1 MTKTWVHLNL
11 LSFPFPPPSSVSS
24 SLSVLALRPAS
35 FVLPSLTSSLDTASI
50 DDMTLQPAT
59 FILLFLHAWTV
70 WAEVDGTMPESV
82 EVYLG
87 DSAEIPCQYNI
98 TGSPSQISIQYF
110 VHDQERNSRTRIIY
124 SDGKNISV
132 DDDTEYS
139 GRIQVTSDQQET
151 LLTIQKVQLS
161 DEREFF
167 CSVNA
172 LNAGYSDEKTHLRVF
187 AEPDAPVI
195 QGVQTGISV
204 TNEMPSKVATCEV
217 RNGFPK
223 PNITWYRN
231 DMALVPAA
239 GLVNVRTDD
248 SLESSQLYSILSTLE
263 YKVQKEDKDANFSCE
278 VSFFV
283 PGAIRT
289 VESGNVGVSVHYP
302 TTMVELWRE
311 SPQRL
316 VKEGDTVELRCHG
329 DGNPP
334 PTFII
339 SREQDPDV
347 DLEAQSSVLVL
358 QAVSRKDSGI
368 YQCRPLDTDTPQQVK
383 GEMQLNVHYL
393 DPAVLVPAESEDLV
407 KGEHLTAT
415 CNALSS
421 LKTSTIWHKDGK
433 MVGQGNTLHLQ
444 DVTYEMA
451 GEYVCNVTAP
461 SLPSLHTSG
470 SVHIVV
476 NGGPQLVGEEQE
488 VQLEETLGR
497 MVNLTCKARGHPA
510 PSITWSFV
518 GSQSWQV
525 VASKSSDHVTRSVVS
540 VTVASDISAQCNA
553 SNDLGADVRDFSIK
567 AVPLT
572 PPRNPFSPEGN
583 GVIIV
588 VIILCLL
595 LLATLGSVLYFLHKK
610 GKIPCGRS
618 GKQDISKEKTAK
630 DDIVVE
636 MKSEAKTEAKSEDVV
651 LLKAVNGDK
660 NGPSQQ

>member
-1 MTKTWVHLNL
+1 
-11 LSFPFPPPSSVSS
+11 
-24 SLSVLALRPAS
+24 
-35 FVLPSLTSSLDTASI
+35 
-50 DDMTLQPAT
+50 MTLQPVA

-70 WAEVDGTMPESV
+70 WARVVGTAPESV

-98 TGSPSQISIQYF
+98 TEINSEPSRIFIQWFVRSSPYPSIQN
-110 VHDQERNSRTRIIY
+110 DQESSKRIRIFYGDDQNSH
-124 SDGKNISV
+124 V
-132 DDDTEYS
+132 DNNTEYS
-139 GRIQVTSDQQET
+139 SRIQVAFDQQGT
-151 LLTIQKVQLS
+151 LLSIQEVQLS

-167 CSVNA
+167 CTVNA
-172 LNAGYSDEKTHLRVF
+172 LEAGQLNTRTQLRVF
-187 AEPDAPVI
+187 APPEAPI
-195 QGVQTGISV
+195 IKGVQTGISV
-204 TNEMPSKVATCEV
+204 TNEMPSKVATCEA

-231 DMALVPAA
+231 NMALVPTA
-239 GLVNVRTDD
+239 GRVNVWTDD
-248 SLESSQLYSILSTLE
+248 TLESSKLYSMLSTLE

-289 VESGNVGVSVHYP
+289 IESSNVGVSVHYP

-311 SPQRL
+311 SPQGL

-334 PTFII
+334 PTFIF
-339 SREQDPDV
+339 SREQDPNV

-368 YQCRPLDTDTPQQVK
+368 YQCRPLDIDTRQQVK
-383 GEMQLNVHYL
+383 GEMQLKVHYL

-407 KGEHLTAT
+407 RGEDLTAT

-433 MVGQGNTLHLQ
+433 MVGRGNTLHLQ

-451 GEYVCNVTAP
+451 GEYVCDVTAP

-488 VQLEETLGR
+488 VQLEETVGR
-497 MVNLTCKARGHPA
+497 MVNLSCEARGHPA
-510 PSITWSFV
+510 PSITWIFV

-525 VASKSSDHVTRSVVS
+525 VASKSSEHVTRSVVS
-540 VTVASDISAQCNA
+540 VAVASDISALCNA
-553 SNDLGADVRDFSIK
+553 SNDLGADVRAFSIK
-567 AVPLT
+567 AVPLIT
-572 PPRNPFSPEGN
+572 SSNPFSPEGN

-595 LLATLGSVLYFLHKK
+595 LLAILGSVLYFLHKK

-636 MKSEAKTEAKSEDVV
+636 MKSEAKSEAKSEDVV

-660 NGPSQQ
+660 NGPSEQ

>member
-1 MTKTWVHLNL
+1 
-11 LSFPFPPPSSVSS
+11 
-24 SLSVLALRPAS
+24 
-35 FVLPSLTSSLDTASI
+35 
-50 DDMTLQPAT
+50 MTLQPLA

-70 WAEVDGTMPESV
+70 WARVDGTAPESV

-98 TGSPSQISIQYF
+98 TEIKPSRIYIQWF
-110 VHDQERNSRTRIIY
+110 VNDQESSKRVRIFY
-124 SDGKNISV
+124 GEDNVTTV
-132 DDDTEYS
+132 DEGTDYS
-139 GRIQVTSDQQET
+139 GRIQVTFDQQGT
-151 LLTIQKVQLS
+151 LLSIQEVQLS

-167 CSVNA
+167 CTVNA
-172 LNAGYSDEKTHLRVF
+172 MAAGQLDKKTHLRVF
-187 AEPDAPVI
+187 APPEAPVI
-195 QGVQTGISV
+195 KGVQTGISV
-204 TNEMPSKVATCEV
+204 TNEMPSKVATCEA

-231 DMALVPAA
+231 NMAIVPAA
-239 GLVNVRTDD
+239 GRVNVWTDD
-248 SLESSQLYSILSTLE
+248 SLESSKLYSMLSTLE

-278 VSFFV
+278 ISFFV

-289 VESGNVGVSVHYP
+289 VESSSVGVSVHYP

-311 SPQRL
+311 SPEGL

-334 PTFII
+334 PTFIF
-339 SREQDPDV
+339 SREQDPNV

-368 YQCRPLDTDTPQQVK
+368 YQCRPLDSDTRQQVK

-407 KGEHLTAT
+407 RGEDLTAT

-433 MVGQGNTLHLQ
+433 MMDRGNTLHLQ
-444 DVTYEMA
+444 DVTYEMT
-451 GEYVCNVTAP
+451 GEYVCDVTAP

-488 VQLEETLGR
+488 VQLEETVGR
-497 MVNLTCKARGHPA
+497 MVNLSCEARGHPA
-510 PSITWSFV
+510 PSITWIFV

-525 VASKSSDHVTRSVVS
+525 VASKSSKHMTRSVVS
-540 VTVASDISAQCNA
+540 VIVASDISALCNA
-553 SNDLGADVRDFSIK
+553 SNDLGADVRAFSIK
-567 AVPLT
+567 AVPLIT
-572 PPRNPFSPEGN
+572 SSNPFSPEGN

-595 LLATLGSVLYFLHKK
+595 LLAILGSVLYFLHKK

-636 MKSEAKTEAKSEDVV
+636 MKSEAKSEAKSEDVV

-660 NGPSQQ
+660 NGPSEQ